1 MRRPSWLAAFALVP
15 LGLLACGCSRPPS
28 ARVRGQVLL
37 DGRPLAGAAVQFWPK
52 DDLDLGVYSGKAGP
66 DGTFELQGRDGNRVK
81 PGRYIVVIS
90 RNVKK
95 DGTLP
100 TKEDDQMALAAPG
113 ALRNTLPVKYSDR
126 NNPPFTVEVKVGDN
140 RLPPFEVKT
149 RP

>member
-1 MRRPSWLAAFALVP
+1 LAAVALVP
-15 LGLLACGCSRPPS
+15 LGLLACGCWGPPT

-37 DGRPLAGAAVQFWPK
+37 DGRPLDGAAVQFWPK
-52 DDLDLGVYSGKAGP
+52 DDLELGVYRGKAGP
-66 DGTFELQGRDGNRVK
+66 DGTFELRGREDNQVK

-100 TKEDDQMALAAPG
+100 TKEDDQMALAVPG
-113 ALRNTLPVKYSDR
+113 ALRNTLPARYSDR
-126 NNPPFTVEVKVGDN
+126 NDPPFTVEVKAGDN
-140 RLPPFEVKT
+140 QVPPFEVKT